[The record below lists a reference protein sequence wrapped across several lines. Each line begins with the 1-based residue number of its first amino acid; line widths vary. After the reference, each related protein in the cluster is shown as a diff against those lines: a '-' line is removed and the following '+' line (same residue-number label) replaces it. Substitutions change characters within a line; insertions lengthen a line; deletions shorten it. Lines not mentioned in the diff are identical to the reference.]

1 MNVYEEFKELNKR
14 SLHANTPK
22 VTVIST
28 SLQRDLCIVQQ
39 NKDKTRFLVPIE
51 ILMSDVANDMV
62 HINDLNKLK
71 QWSGFEDGTKI
82 SRMKQ
87 GTYPSDYFKNR
98 DTYVVEIDDTL
109 KKLPLTDLYRMVGEK
124 IPATAEIEA
133 DEMEL

>member
-1 MNVYEEFKELNKR
+1 MNVYEELKELNKR
-14 SLHANTPK
+14 SLHTNTPK
-22 VTVIST
+22 VTVISA
-28 SLQRDLCIVQQ
+28 SLQRDLCIVQ

-71 QWSGFEDGTKI
+71 QWSGFEDETRS

-109 KKLPLTDLYRMVGEK
+109 EKLPLADLYRMVGEK
-124 IPATAEIEA
+124 IPAMDEIEA
-133 DEMEL
+133 DEIEL

>member
-28 SLQRDLCIVQQ
+28 SLQRDLCIVQ

-71 QWSGFEDGTKI
+71 QWSGFEDDAKT

-98 DTYVVEIDDTL
+98 DTYVVEIDNIL
-109 KKLPLTDLYRMVGEK
+109 GKLPLTDLYRMVGEK
-124 IPATAEIEA
+124 IPAMDEIEA